1 MKPVQYTY
9 SAPNRRNEV
18 AQAMLDRNGP
28 FKPKS
33 AQKAKAFKRKPKY
46 VGRGWE

>member
-9 SAPNRRNEV
+9 SAPNRRNAV

-28 FKPKS
+28 FKPRTPQVRVS
-33 AQKAKAFKRKPKY
+33 KRKPKHPLKEW
-46 VGRGWE
+46 V